1 LFFKIES
8 FEDVDD
14 LMKELEFEED
24 ELNAEMETFE
34 EFKTQEEVLEK
45 IDEISTEIQTIDL
58 NLHQLKKVS

>member
-1 LFFKIES
+1 MFFKIES